1 MNESDD
7 FERTVSEWKH
17 KHRLRDDDPVLAAI
31 ELLKLFFKNVK
42 IELPAD
48 SESATL
54 IEVRASMQQLNH
66 LGRDFSKQTREL
78 IQELRE
84 VPKLKQRLFAG
95 RAAAFAF
102 TAISSAVAGILIGKY
117 LL

>member
-1 MNESDD
+1 MNEADD
-7 FERTVSEWKH
+7 FERAVSEWKH
-17 KHRLRDDDPVLAAI
+17 KYRLRDDDPVLADM

-48 SESATL
+48 SESANL
-54 IEVRASMQQLNH
+54 VEVRAAIQQLNQ
-66 LGRDFSKQTREL
+66 LARDFSKQTREL

-84 VPKLKQRLFAG
+84 VPKLERRLFAG
-95 RAAAFAF
+95 RTAGFAL
-102 TAISSAVAGILIGKY
+102 TALSSAVAGVLIGKY